1 MSKKSTDAEVA
12 RRIRFVQRLLLR
24 GRTRSEILQFA
35 TKKWDLE
42 ESMIDKYIARAKE
55 FINEVNKVEMLDN
68 MAMITR
74 NYWENYREALKEKNR
89 FLAVSILEK
98 IAKLKGLSQDTLKLI
113 IDDGKDLADF
123 QDETLEQALKD
134 EQLQ

>member
-1 MSKKSTDAEVA
+1 MSKSTDAEVS

-24 GRTRSEILQFA
+24 GRTRSEILQVT
-35 TKKWDLE
+35 TKKWGLE
-42 ESMIDKYIARAKE
+42 ASMIDKYIARAKE
-55 FINEVNKVEMLDN
+55 FINEVNKIEMLDN

-98 IAKLKGLSQDTLKLI
+98 IAKLKGLSQETVNHI
-113 IDDGKDLADF
+113 IEDRRDL
-123 QDETLEQALKD
+123 ETLTDEDLEKALTD
-134 EQLQ
+134 ERPQ

>member
-123 QDETLEQALKD
+123 QDETLEQALKE